1 MNIYT
6 ADFGVAGMAHHP
18 LTLHAF
24 EAAPAAATAQ
34 RKRRAATAAPTFA
47 FVDRSFT

>member
-6 ADFGVAGMAHHP
+6 ADFGVAGMAHRP
-18 LTLHAF
+18 WTLHAF
-24 EAAPAAATAQ
+24 EAAHAAAQ